1 MYKLSKKVLTLK
13 AGVEDY
19 VFELPIP
26 EVLTLG
32 QVKGMTAKF
41 ENPLDAGFE
50 LLRIAGGLNSASSQA
65 VVSSDTVGYYA
76 AIAHLITPADS
87 HDLKLPDSP
96 TNGQIMPLR
105 KIDLNQTPMLW
116 LHTAIKSVTGMTATD
131 VDKLPLPEAMAA
143 FADLVELIYVPKS
156 GS

>member
-19 VFELPIP
+19 VFDLPIP
-26 EVLTLG
+26 DVLTLG
-32 QVKGMTAKF
+32 QVKGMTAKL

-105 KIDLNQTPMLW
+105 KIDVHQTPMLW
-116 LHTAIKSVTGMTATD
+116 LHAAIKSVTGMTAAD

-143 FADLVELIYVPKS
+143 FEDLVELIYVPKS

>member
-1 MYKLSKKVLTLK
+1 M
-13 AGVEDY
+13 
-19 VFELPIP
+19 
-26 EVLTLG
+26 G

-50 LLRIAGGLNSASSQA
+50 LLRIAGGLNSASSQS